1 MQKRKDHKG
10 RVLKDGESY
19 RNSENRYSYRWTDK
33 QGKRHSIYSQTLEEL
48 RKREAEITNDIYEGI
63 RIDSRNIT
71 VNDMF
76 QAWKN
81 DKKGLRSSTRGN
93 YTYMYEQY
101 VRDGFGKTKLKDV
114 RKSDVRRFYNELHDT
129 RNLSFNTIEII
140 HNVIHQL
147 FALAVDDEYIRN
159 NPSDMALKDCKLA
172 HNYQRPKR
180 HALTIPEQTA
190 FIEYI
195 KNDPKFR
202 HWLPLFTFF
211 LGTGCRVSEVIAL
224 RWEDIDFDDSIISI
238 NHGITYYQRE
248 ENKCYFSISEDTK
261 TEAGKRIIPMLSEVR
276 QALLNEREYQ
286 KEAEIT
292 CQVTIDGY
300 TDFVFLNR
308 YGNVHNPQT
317 INRAISR
324 IVQAHNIEEIE
335 LAEKKKREPVIIP
348 HFSCHNLRHT
358 FATRY
363 CENENNIKVIQ
374 EILGHKDIATTMDV
388 YAEAT
393 KDAKKRSF
401 TELDG
406 KIKIT

>member
-1 MQKRKDHKG
+1 MQKRKDNKG

-19 RNSENRYSYRWTDK
+19 REKENRYSYRWTDK
-33 QGKRHSIYSQTLEEL
+33 QGKRHSIYASSLEEL
-48 RKREAEITNDIYEGI
+48 RKREAETANDIYEGI
-63 RIDSRNIT
+63 RTESKNVT
-71 VNDMF
+71 VNDMY

-93 YTYMYEQY
+93 YSYMYDQY
-101 VRDGFGKTKLKDV
+101 VKDGFGKIKLKEV

-159 NPSDMALKDCKLA
+159 NPTDRALTDCKLA

-195 KNDPKFR
+195 KNNPKFS

-224 RWEDIDFDDSIISI
+224 RWEDIDFDDGIISI

-292 CQVTIDGY
+292 CQVTINGY

-308 YGNVHNPQT
+308 FGNVHNPQT
-317 INRAISR
+317 INRAIKR
-324 IVQAHNIEEIE
+324 IVKLHNLEEIE
-335 LAEKKKREPVIIP
+335 IAEKKKREPIIIP
-348 HFSCHNLRHT
+348 NFSCHNLRHT

-363 CENENNIKVIQ
+363 CENESNIKLIQ

-393 KDAKKRSF
+393 KDAKKKSF
-401 TELDG
+401 TDLDG

>member
-1 MQKRKDHKG
+1 MQKRKDNKG

-19 RNSENRYSYRWTDK
+19 REKENRYSYRWTDK
-33 QGKRHSIYSQTLEEL
+33 QGKRHSIYASSLEEL
-48 RKREAEITNDIYEGI
+48 RKREAETANDIYEGI
-63 RIDSRNIT
+63 RTESKNVT
-71 VNDMF
+71 VNDMY

-93 YTYMYEQY
+93 YSYMYDQY
-101 VRDGFGKTKLKDV
+101 VKDGFGKIKLKEV

-159 NPSDMALKDCKLA
+159 NPTDRALTDCKLA

-195 KNDPKFR
+195 KNNPKFS
-202 HWLPLFTFF
+202 HWLPLLTFF

-224 RWEDIDFDDSIISI
+224 RWEDIDFDDGIISI

-286 KEAEIT
+286 KDAEIT

-335 LAEKKKREPVIIP
+335 LAEKNKREPIIIP

>member
-1 MQKRKDHKG
+1 MQKRKDNKG

-19 RNSENRYSYRWTDK
+19 REKENRYSYRWTDK
-33 QGKRHSIYSQTLEEL
+33 QGKRHSIYASSLEEL
-48 RKREAEITNDIYEGI
+48 RKREAETANDIYEGI
-63 RIDSRNIT
+63 RTESKNVT
-71 VNDMF
+71 VNDMY

-93 YTYMYEQY
+93 YSYMYDQY
-101 VRDGFGKTKLKDV
+101 VKDGFGKIKLKDV

-159 NPSDMALKDCKLA
+159 NPTDRALTDCKLA

-195 KNDPKFR
+195 KNNPKFS

-224 RWEDIDFDDSIISI
+224 RWEDIDFDDGIISI

-292 CQVTIDGY
+292 CQVTINGY

-308 YGNVHNPQT
+308 FGNVHNPQT
-317 INRAISR
+317 INRAIKR
-324 IVQAHNIEEIE
+324 IVKLHNLEEIE
-335 LAEKKKREPVIIP
+335 IAEKKKREPIIIP
-348 HFSCHNLRHT
+348 NFSCHNLRHT

-363 CENENNIKVIQ
+363 CENESNIKVIQ

-393 KDAKKRSF
+393 KDAKKKSF
-401 TELDG
+401 TDLDG

>member
-1 MQKRKDHKG
+1 MQKRKDNKG

-19 RNSENRYSYRWTDK
+19 REKENRYSYRWTDK
-33 QGKRHSIYSQTLEEL
+33 QGKRHSIYASSLEEL
-48 RKREAEITNDIYEGI
+48 RKREAETANDIYEGI
-63 RIDSRNIT
+63 RTESKNVT
-71 VNDMF
+71 VNDMY
-76 QAWKN
+76 QAWKT

-93 YTYMYEQY
+93 YSYMYDQY
-101 VRDGFGKTKLKDV
+101 VKDGFGKIKLKDV

-159 NPSDMALKDCKLA
+159 NPTDRALTDCKLA

-195 KNDPKFR
+195 KNNPKFS

-224 RWEDIDFDDSIISI
+224 RWEDIDFDDGIISI

-292 CQVTIDGY
+292 CQVTINGY

-308 YGNVHNPQT
+308 FGSVHNPQT
-317 INRAISR
+317 INRAIKR
-324 IVQAHNIEEIE
+324 IVKLHNLEEIE
-335 LAEKKKREPVIIP
+335 IAEKKKREPIIIP
-348 HFSCHNLRHT
+348 NFSCHNLRHT

-363 CENENNIKVIQ
+363 CENESNIKVIQ

-393 KDAKKRSF
+393 KDAKKKSF
-401 TELDG
+401 TDLDG

>member
-1 MQKRKDHKG
+1 MQKRKDNKG

-19 RNSENRYSYRWTDK
+19 REKENRYSYRWTDK
-33 QGKRHSIYSQTLEEL
+33 QGKRHSIYASSLEEL
-48 RKREAEITNDIYEGI
+48 RKREAETANDIYEGI
-63 RIDSRNIT
+63 RTESKNVT
-71 VNDMF
+71 VNDMY

-93 YTYMYEQY
+93 YSYMYDQY
-101 VRDGFGKTKLKDV
+101 VKDGFGKIKLKEV

-159 NPSDMALKDCKLA
+159 NPTDRALTDCKLA

-195 KNDPKFR
+195 KNNPKFS

-224 RWEDIDFDDSIISI
+224 RWEDIDFDDGIISI

-292 CQVTIDGY
+292 CQVTINGY

-308 YGNVHNPQT
+308 FGNVHNPQT
-317 INRAISR
+317 INRAIKR
-324 IVQAHNIEEIE
+324 IVKLHNLEEIE
-335 LAEKKKREPVIIP
+335 SAEKKKREPIIIP
-348 HFSCHNLRHT
+348 NFSCHNLRHT

-363 CENENNIKVIQ
+363 CENESNIKVIQ

-393 KDAKKRSF
+393 KDAKKKSF
-401 TELDG
+401 TDLDG

>member
-1 MQKRKDHKG
+1 MQKRKDNKG

-19 RNSENRYSYRWTDK
+19 REKENRYSYRWTDK
-33 QGKRHSIYSQTLEEL
+33 QGKRHSIYASSLEEL
-48 RKREAEITNDIYEGI
+48 RKREAETANDIYEGI
-63 RIDSRNIT
+63 RTESKNVT
-71 VNDMF
+71 VNDMY

-93 YTYMYEQY
+93 YSYMYDQY
-101 VRDGFGKTKLKDV
+101 VKDGFGKIKLKEV

-159 NPSDMALKDCKLA
+159 NPTDRALTDCKLA

-195 KNDPKFR
+195 KNNPKFS

-224 RWEDIDFDDSIISI
+224 RWEDIDFDDGIISI

-292 CQVTIDGY
+292 CQVTINGY

-308 YGNVHNPQT
+308 FGNVHNPQT
-317 INRAISR
+317 INRAIKR
-324 IVQAHNIEEIE
+324 IVKLHNLEEIE
-335 LAEKKKREPVIIP
+335 IAEKKKREPIIIP
-348 HFSCHNLRHT
+348 NFSCHNLRHT

-363 CENENNIKVIQ
+363 CENESNIKVIQ

-393 KDAKKRSF
+393 KDAKKKSF
-401 TELDG
+401 TDLDG

>member
-1 MQKRKDHKG
+1 MQKRKDNKG

-19 RNSENRYSYRWTDK
+19 REKENRYSYRWTDK
-33 QGKRHSIYSQTLEEL
+33 QGKRHSIYASSLEEL
-48 RKREAEITNDIYEGI
+48 RKREAETANDIYEGI
-63 RIDSRNIT
+63 RTESKNVT
-71 VNDMF
+71 VNDMY

-93 YTYMYEQY
+93 YSYMYDQY
-101 VRDGFGKTKLKDV
+101 VKDGFGKIKLKEV

-159 NPSDMALKDCKLA
+159 NPTDRALTDCKLA

-195 KNDPKFR
+195 KNNPKFS

-224 RWEDIDFDDSIISI
+224 RWEDIDFDDGIISI

-292 CQVTIDGY
+292 CQVTINGY

-308 YGNVHNPQT
+308 FGNVHNPQT
-317 INRAISR
+317 INRAIKR
-324 IVQAHNIEEIE
+324 IVKLHNLEEIE
-335 LAEKKKREPVIIP
+335 IAEKKKREPIIIP
-348 HFSCHNLRHT
+348 NFSCHNLRHT

-363 CENENNIKVIQ
+363 CENESNIKVIQ

-393 KDAKKRSF
+393 KDAKKKSF

>member
-1 MQKRKDHKG
+1 MQKRKDNKG

-19 RNSENRYSYRWTDK
+19 REKENRYSYRWTDK
-33 QGKRHSIYSQTLEEL
+33 QGKRHSIYAQTLEEL
-48 RKREAEITNDIYEGI
+48 RKREAETANDIFEGI
-63 RIDSRNIT
+63 RTESKSVT
-71 VNDMF
+71 VNEMYE
-76 QAWKN
+76 AWKT
-81 DKKGLRSSTRGN
+81 DKKGLRSSTKGN

-101 VRDGFGKTKLKDV
+101 VKDGFGKMKLKDV
-114 RKSDVRRFYNELHDT
+114 RKSDVRRFYNELHDK
-129 RNLSFNTIEII
+129 RSLSFNTIEII
-140 HNVIHQL
+140 HNVIHQV
-147 FALAVDDEYIRN
+147 FSLAVDDEYIRN
-159 NPSDMALKDCKLA
+159 NPTDMALKDCKLA

-195 KNDPKFR
+195 KSTPKFR

-211 LGTGCRVSEVIAL
+211 LGTGCRVSEVISL
-224 RWEDIDFDDSIISI
+224 RWEDIDFDDGIISI

-261 TEAGKRIIPMLSEVR
+261 TEAGTRIIPMLSEVR

-292 CQVTIDGY
+292 CQDTIDGY

-308 YGNVHNPQT
+308 YGKVHNPQT
-317 INRAISR
+317 INRAINR
-324 IVQAHNIEEIE
+324 IVLAHNLEEMD
-335 LAEKKKREPVIIP
+335 LAEKKHREPLIIP

-363 CENENNIKVIQ
+363 CENESNIKVIQ

-393 KDAKKRSF
+393 KDAKKKSF
-401 TELDG
+401 TDLDG